1 MQDNQRGLINIPE
14 ELDKLTSGSSASN
27 GNYQR
32 YWDAEGAEE
41 NHFKEYLRSVRKH
54 LWLVIG
60 LTLVITSL
68 AAIYQVRQPDVFA
81 AHARVQVDLE
91 NNPATGGG
99 KNGTIVINSPT
110 SDPGY
115 FNTQLE
121 NLGSQGLLRR
131 VVKTLDLEHNQAFLQ
146 PFRQQHTLGQ
156 NLLRIIG
163 MDNKTDSQL
172 KPDYQLRL
180 TKLAPASSRDDLEEA
195 QRLEP
200 FVDRLQANLKVD
212 PVKQTRGGTSTKDT
226 RLIDIT
232 LNYGD
237 PQLAAKIVNV
247 IADTFVASNLE
258 KKTETNANAGDFL
271 QSRVAEL
278 QSQIRS
284 GEERLGNYA
293 KDHQIVSLD
302 GNQNTV
308 VERLAGL
315 NTQLLQAEND
325 RKTAEAEYKAAM
337 APGAAAALTSKD
349 GKDELESKLAALRQR
364 RAELLVNST
373 EEWPEVKEVEQQ
385 IASLENQLKESHEK
399 ASSTLVT
406 NLNTRYR
413 QTLDREKAIQSA
425 FDKQRAETVTQNESA
440 ITYRIIQQEVETNK
454 QLLDGLLQRSK
465 ENEVV
470 LNGTPNNI
478 SVVDYALAPAT
489 PIGPERLRNIM
500 LAFFL
505 ALAGAIGLAVFL
517 EYMNDS
523 VRSTD
528 DVDKWLRLPSIGV
541 IPVIGSTGKRRLLL
555 PSFNGNGKG
564 HASPELLLDVEKRSA
579 LAEAYRHL
587 RTSVLLSSAGR
598 PPRTLLVTSSMPG
611 EGKTTTAVNTA
622 MSLAQTGAKV
632 LVIDADMRRPRVHSI
647 FEIKNHK
654 GLSTILSNDFN
665 EAETMGLINRH
676 EPSGLHIITSGTL
689 PPNPAELLGS
699 DQMNRLLRLLEPQ
712 FTQII
717 IDSPP
722 IGSFTDG
729 VLAST
734 MVDGVLLVVHSG
746 RTSRAV
752 VRRARQV
759 LQDVGAKIFGVV
771 LNKVNLREHD
781 YYYYG
786 GYYSK
791 YYHKEDVEVESLAS

>member
-1 MQDNQRGLINIPE
+1 MEEYQRGLIKITE
-14 ELDKLTSGSSASN
+14 EDKLQSGGSAAN

-60 LTLVITSL
+60 ITLVVTAL
-68 AAIYQVRQPDVFA
+68 AAIYEIRQPDIFA

-99 KNGTIVINSPT
+99 KSGTIVINSPT
-110 SDPGY
+110 SDPAY

-121 NLGSQGLLRR
+121 NLTSYGLLRR
-131 VVKTLDLEHNQAFLQ
+131 VSKTLDLEHNQAFLQ
-146 PFRQQHTLGQ
+146 PIHQRSTAQS
-156 NLLRIIG
+156 LLRIVG
-163 MDNKTDSQL
+163 MDNKTDNQP
-172 KPDYQLRL
+172 KPDNQLRL

-200 FVDRLQANLKVD
+200 FVSRLQTNLKID
-212 PVKQTRGGTSTKDT
+212 PVKQTRVGTSTRDT

-232 LNYGD
+232 LDYGD

-247 IADTFVASNLE
+247 IADTFVLSNLE

-271 QSRVAEL
+271 QRRVAEL

-284 GEERLGNYA
+284 GEERLINYA
-293 KDHQIVSLD
+293 KDHQILSLD

-325 RKTAEAEYKAAM
+325 RKTAEAEYKAAR
-337 APGAAAALTSKD
+337 APGAAAALTTTKD
-349 GKDELESKLAALRQR
+349 GKDELDSKLAGLRQKR
-364 RAELLVNST
+364 SELLVNST

-385 IASLENQLKESHEK
+385 IATLEKQISDSHQK
-399 ASSTLVT
+399 ASSTLLL
-406 NLNTRYR
+406 NLETRYR
-413 QTLDREKAIQSA
+413 QALDREKAIQSA
-425 FDKQRAETVTQNESA
+425 FDKQRGETVTQNESA
-440 ITYRIIQQEVETNK
+440 INYRIIQQEVETNK

-478 SVVDYALAPAT
+478 SVVDYALAPAK
-489 PIGPERLRNIM
+489 PIGPERFRNII

-505 ALAGAIGLAVFL
+505 GLAGAIGLAVFL

-541 IPVIGSTGKRRLLL
+541 IPVMGSTTKRRLLL

-564 HASPELLLDVEKRSA
+564 HASPELLLDVEKRSP

-587 RTSVLLSSAGR
+587 RTSVLLSSAGHA
-598 PPRTLLVTSSMPG
+598 PKTLLVTSSMPG

-622 MSLAQTGAKV
+622 LSLAQTGGNV
-632 LVIDADMRRPRVHSI
+632 LVIDGDMRRPRVHSI
-647 FEIKNHK
+647 FELKNQK
-654 GLSTILSNDFN
+654 GLSTILSNDFD
-665 EAETMGLINRH
+665 EAETMKLIIRH
-676 EPSGLHIITSGTL
+676 EDSGLHILPSGTL
-689 PPNPAELLGS
+689 PPNPAELIGS
-699 DQMNRLLRLLEPQ
+699 EQMNRLLKFLGPQ

-729 VLAST
+729 VLVST
-734 MVDGVLLVVHSG
+734 MVDGVMLVVHSG
-746 RTSRAV
+746 RTSRSV

-759 LQDVGAKIFGVV
+759 LQEVGAKIFGVV

-791 YYHKEDVEVESLAS
+791 YYHHEDAEAESLAS